1 LSCKFLASD
10 CLGQRNVREIYEKKY
25 CNCGTVLIEVHRFFM
40 LVSLELGPA
49 SEEAWRRAEAQSLRE
64 WQIEKKRREMHLRRF
79 VAGIE
84 RQLHDPQQIRKHPD
98 RLLWRA
104 SKRVEALKRELVPS
118 RKDKR
123 RIRRN
128 LRKSERQLE
137 ILTERGEKSAPS
149 QGMRRQRLTVV
160 VAAA

>member
-10 CLGQRNVREIYEKKY
+10 CLGQRNVRDIYEKKY

-49 SEEAWRRAEAQSLRE
+49 SEEAWRRAEAQNLRE

-79 VAGIE
+79 VAGVE

-98 RLLWRA
+98 RRLWRA
-104 SKRVEALKRELVPS
+104 SKRVEALKRELAAFDPLLLVPP

-123 RIRRN
+123 RIRKN

-149 QGMRRQRLTVV
+149 QGMRR
-160 VAAA
+160 